1 MLLIMLWNKLPFPGY
16 VHAEYDDNLQQFSL
30 QQNRMLM
37 LGANNTFL
45 LLFATLVDDDNL
57 MICTRDEEEGSH
69 HLRRQ
74 ICACQRRIISI
85 SMTSSQGN

>member
-1 MLLIMLWNKLPFPGY
+1 MLLIMLLNKLPFPGY
-16 VHAEYDDNLQQFSL
+16 VHAEYDDKLQQFSL

-37 LGANNTFL
+37 LGANSTFL

-69 HLRRQ
+69 HLLRQ
-74 ICACQRRIISI
+74 ICACQ
-85 SMTSSQGN
+85 